1 MGRRAKNE
9 VAERDAR
16 FQTDVVKTLSVSE
29 GRKRLG
35 HWLKKAVQGEDIA
48 FAFEGKVVA
57 LRPVE
62 IYSEDYALREYG
74 VTRGQLDQFVRK
86 AKAELAQDRKQRRLK
101 PFTGRLGSASRA
113 PSNADDCTE
122 NRASIRLKSM

>member
-35 HWLKKAVQGEDIA
+35 YWLKKAVQGEDIA

-86 AKAELAQDRKQRRLK
+86 AKAELALDRKQRRPK
-101 PFTGRLGSASRA
+101 TFTGRL
-113 PSNADDCTE
+113 
-122 NRASIRLKSM
+122 